1 MTSVTKPAFVGVTTR
16 WLLSEWKIHFSTC
29 NLRLAMFADTQK
41 KARAC
46 SVALLQIKFRY
57 YIIDEILLSNI
68 SVWAFHE
75 WNIFDNSDWS

>member
-1 MTSVTKPAFVGVTTR
+1 
-16 WLLSEWKIHFSTC
+16 
-29 NLRLAMFADTQK
+29 MFADTQK